1 MSSIGVLL
9 KEAALRLQ
17 ACSPSPR
24 TDAEYLLMHVTGRD
38 RTWLRLHDDA
48 ELPPSQH
55 EAFRLL
61 LARREKG
68 EPVAYLT
75 GERGFWSLDVTVSP
89 ATLIP
94 RADTELLVEMA
105 LEKLPLSEPRRV
117 LDLGTGSGIIALAI
131 KKERPRCHVTAVDA
145 SEDALQVAAAN
156 AAKLQL
162 EIGFVHSNWYAALEG
177 QVFDMVVAN
186 PPYIA
191 ADDPHLG
198 QGDLRFEPLSA
209 LVAGEQG
216 LADLRRIVV
225 QAPRYLSAGGWLM
238 LEHGFGQAE
247 AVQQLLR
254 DNGFIEVATRQDLGG
269 QPRATQGR
277 LAPFVQQ
284 QAQHEQGASAC

>member
-1 MSSIGVLL
+1 MSKLGELL

-17 ACSPSPR
+17 AGSPSPR
-24 TDAEYLLMHVTGRD
+24 TDAEYLLMHVTGKD
-38 RTWLRLHDDA
+38 RAWLRLHDDA
-48 ELPPSQH
+48 ELSSSQH

-61 LARREKG
+61 LARREQG

-75 GERGFWSLDVTVSP
+75 GERGFWSLDVAVSP

-105 LEKLPLSEPRRV
+105 LEKLPLAASRQV
-117 LDLGTGSGIIALAI
+117 LDLGTGSGIIALAV

-145 SEDALQVAAAN
+145 SEDALRVAAAN
-156 AAKLQL
+156 AARLEL
-162 EIGFVHSNWYAALEG
+162 EIRVVKSNWYAELSG
-177 QVFDMVVAN
+177 RLFDLVVAN

-216 LADLRRIVV
+216 LADLRRIIV
-225 QAPRYLSAGGWLM
+225 QAPRYLLSGGWLM
-238 LEHGFGQAE
+238 LEHGFEQAE

-254 DNGFIEVATRQDLGG
+254 ENGFLQVETRCDLGG

-277 LAPFVQQ
+277 LAPFVQRD
-284 QAQHEQGASAC
+284 EQE